1 MSEENIQQSVEI
13 SDNSETGDITL
24 FGKVDQVVQIV
35 RRPAAWQEAIWGF
48 LLRNRYFL
56 LGLVVVQAALAGTY
70 LWYAD
75 LYLIPLWH
83 WGVVAVLLSA
93 AAWGWY
99 STKNLPATIARR
111 GLTLALTVAL
121 LLALGW
127 RVGKIALPERFD
139 PAVFGIAIAE
149 LGEGPDFK
157 RTARAREISNQ
168 IYENLC
174 EEIRKNLASGT
185 PTYDP
190 CGPARA
196 GIGSSQAEVKKIGVI
211 PDTQTAKRHGQ
222 RLEADV
228 VIWGQVLTSFEG
240 GATIRF
246 QVLQTPDRAINPEYP
261 LVLPVSTASTEVFT
275 GERDLPSDLREL
287 KRLIAKQSTF
297 ISSFTLGLIAYLDL
311 DYPQSVNFLTT
322 AVNVME
328 AHPELEFSPSGRGLL
343 YYYLGKANH
352 ALGRIEAG
360 QEWLLR
366 AGSEIPDE
374 PAIPLSLALGHRSL
388 GQLEESET
396 ARGVALDLIGTWLQT
411 HPEDNAARYDRGIV
425 YHMNDAYDKAILD
438 YQAVIKSDPDFYVAY
453 IGLGQAASAMGKFQE
468 AEAKLLEAIALA
480 EKTGADPAWAHL
492 NLALV
497 YEQDG
502 KPGLANEEYS
512 RALALAP
519 QVDWMYYYY
528 AKFLETHFE
537 LEAALLTY
545 EALVDATP
553 NKGWGYGELAA
564 FQDRQG
570 SLDRAIDNYE
580 KAAHENPDD
589 VLLHTYLAESY
600 LKAEEIEKSIQEY
613 EEAVGRDEDV
623 YYVYASYAGALFQL
637 GDFDLAAEMYKRALE
652 LQPRD
657 PAVLLNLGQTY
668 EQLTQFQF
676 AMGIYLQILE
686 AREQYPESA
695 ARAACERLVALGAD
709 GLC

>member
-13 SDNSETGDITL
+13 SDSAETGDITL
-24 FGKVDQVVQIV
+24 FGKVDKVVQIF
-35 RRPAAWQEAIWGF
+35 RRPAAWQEAIWQF
-48 LLRNRYFL
+48 LSRNRYFL
-56 LGLVVVQAALAGTY
+56 LSLVVVQAALGGTY

-83 WGVVAVLLSA
+83 WGVVATLLSA
-93 AAWGWY
+93 VAWGWY
-99 STKNLPATIARR
+99 STKKLPATIARP
-111 GLTLALTVAL
+111 GWTLALTVAL
-121 LLALGW
+121 LVALGW
-127 RVGKIALPERFD
+127 RVGRIALPERFD
-139 PAVFGIAIAE
+139 PAVFGIALAE
-149 LGEGPDFK
+149 LGEGPDFR
-157 RTARAREISNQ
+157 RTGRAREISNQ
-168 IYENLC
+168 IHEHLC
-174 EEIRKNLASGT
+174 EAMRRDLASGA
-185 PTYDP
+185 PSYDP

-196 GIGSSQAEVKKIGVI
+196 GIGSSQAEVRKIGVI
-211 PDTQTAKRHGQ
+211 PDSQTAKRYGE

-228 VIWGQVLTSFEG
+228 VIWGQVLTSLEG

-261 LVLPVSTASTEVFT
+261 LVLPVNTASTEVFT
-275 GERDLPSDLREL
+275 GERDLPSDPREL

-311 DYPQSVNFLTT
+311 DYPQSVNHLTT
-322 AVNVME
+322 AVDVMN
-328 AHPELEFSPSGRGLL
+328 ANPELEFSSSGRGLL
-343 YYYLGKANH
+343 YYYVGKANH
-352 ALGRIEAG
+352 ALGRIESG
-360 QEWLLR
+360 QDWLMR

-396 ARGVALDLIGTWLQT
+396 ARGEALDLLGTWLQT

-425 YHMNDAYDKAILD
+425 YHMNDQYEQAILD
-438 YQAVIKSDPDFYVAY
+438 YQAVIKRDPDFYVAY
-453 IGLGQAASAMGKFQE
+453 IGLGQATSAMGNFEE
-468 AEAKLLEAIALA
+468 AEAKLRDAIALA

-497 YEQDG
+497 YEQAG

-512 RALALAP
+512 NALALAP

-528 AKFLETHFE
+528 AKFLERHLE
-537 LEAALLTY
+537 SEAALLTY
-545 EALVDATP
+545 DALIDATP

-570 SLDRAIDNYE
+570 SLDQAIENYE
-580 KAAHENPDD
+580 KAVHENPDD

-613 EEAVGRDEDV
+613 EEAVGRDEEV
-623 YYVYASYAGALFQL
+623 YYVYASYAGGLFQL
-637 GDFDLAAEMYKRALE
+637 GDFDLAAEMYERALE
-652 LQPRD
+652 LHPRD
-657 PAVLLNLGQTY
+657 HAVLLNLGQTY
-668 EQLTQFQF
+668 EQLTQVQS
-676 AMGIYLQILE
+676 AMGIYSQILKD
-686 AREQYPESA
+686 RDQYPQSA